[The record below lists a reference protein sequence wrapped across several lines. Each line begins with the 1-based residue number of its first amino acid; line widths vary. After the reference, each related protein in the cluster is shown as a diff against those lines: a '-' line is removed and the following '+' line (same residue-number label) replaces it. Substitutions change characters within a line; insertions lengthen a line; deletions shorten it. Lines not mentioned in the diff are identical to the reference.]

1 MKKNT
6 LVIAAIAAII
16 SASTIGIVQ
25 CHRPKPQNNYF
36 STPLLTELNTKIP
49 DSIIVARG
57 DSIFKEAVICYES
70 HKKRN
75 SSAFTYEN
83 MTFQD
88 KRLTPFLLGKKS
100 AGEPFI
106 KLPNGNIS
114 LDSVK
119 IKDKIPYE
127 TTQVFIRL
135 YPVDGWMLDDI
146 HKVHDD
152 MKTFMM
158 ARDTSFYYC
167 GQVNLSKKFDSFVFL
182 NYSSEKSE
190 STDEYPTKKDL
201 YIINLSDSV
210 ITSVSILYCYF
221 DFEGTFYT
229 HTYRISENKFR
240 CISYSKEICDFIV
253 EGEEPPGPRT
263 EEIFFSFDNQGRI
276 VIE

>member
-1 MKKNT
+1 MKKTT
-6 LVIAAIAAII
+6 LAIAAIAAII

-25 CHRPKPQNNYF
+25 CHRPKPKKNYF
-36 STPLLTELNTKIP
+36 STPLLAELNTKIP

-57 DSIFKEAVICYES
+57 DSIFKEAVIRYES
-70 HKKRN
+70 LKKQHVIPIK
-75 SSAFTYEN
+75 YEN

-106 KLPNGNIS
+106 KLPNGDIL

-135 YPVDGWMLDDI
+135 YPVDGWMQDDI
-146 HKVHDD
+146 FKVHDD

-158 ARDTSFYYC
+158 ASDTSFYYC
-167 GQVNLSKKFDSFVFL
+167 GQVNLSKKFDSFVFI
-182 NYSSEKSE
+182 NNSSGKKKY
-190 STDEYPTKKDL
+190 TDDEYIEKDL

-210 ITSVSILYCYF
+210 ITSVSKPYCYF

-229 HTYRISENKFR
+229 HTYRISANKFR
-240 CISYSKEICDFIV
+240 CFSYSEEICDFIV

-276 VIE
+276 VTK

>member
-6 LVIAAIAAII
+6 LAIAAIAAII
-16 SASTIGIVQ
+16 SASTIGFVQ
-25 CHRPKPQNNYF
+25 CHRPKPHKNYF

-57 DSIFKEAVICYES
+57 DSIFNEAVIRYES
-70 HKKRN
+70 HKKRY
-75 SSAFTYEN
+75 SSTFTYEN

-88 KRLTPFLLGKKS
+88 KCLTPFLLEKKS

-106 KLPNGNIS
+106 KLPNGDIS

-119 IKDKIPYE
+119 IKDKIPNE

-135 YPVDGWMLDDI
+135 YPISGWALDDI
-146 HKVHDD
+146 FKVHDD

-158 ARDTSFYYC
+158 ASDTSFYYC
-167 GQVNLSKKFDSFVFL
+167 GQVNLSKKFDSFVFI
-182 NYSSEKSE
+182 NNKY
-190 STDEYPTKKDL
+190 TDDEYIKKDL
-201 YIINLSDSV
+201 YIINLSDSI
-210 ITSVSILYCYF
+210 ITSVSQLYSF
-221 DFEGTFYT
+221 FNFEGTFYT

-240 CISYSKEICDFIV
+240 CISYREEICDFIV
-253 EGEEPPGPRT
+253 EGEEPPGPQT

-276 VIE
+276 VIK

>member
-1 MKKNT
+1 MKKTT
-6 LVIAAIAAII
+6 LAITATSAIIAA
-16 SASTIGIVQ
+16 SAIGIVQ
-25 CHRPKPQNNYF
+25 CHRPKPKKNYF
-36 STPLLTELNTKIP
+36 STPLLAELNTKIP

-57 DSIFKEAVICYES
+57 DSIFKDAVICYES
-70 HKKRN
+70 HKKRY

-88 KRLTPFLLGKKS
+88 KRLTPFLLEKKS
-100 AGEPFI
+100 ASEPFI

-146 HKVHDD
+146 LKVHDE

-158 ARDTSFYYC
+158 ASDTSFYYC
-167 GQVNLSKKFDSFVFL
+167 GQVNLSKKFDSFVFI
-182 NYSSEKSE
+182 NNKY
-190 STDEYPTKKDL
+190 TDDEYIEKDL
-201 YIINLSDSV
+201 YIINLSDSI
-210 ITSVSILYCYF
+210 ITSVSKQYCYF

-240 CISYSKEICDFIV
+240 CISYREEICDFIV
-253 EGEEPPGPRT
+253 EGEEPPGPQT

-276 VIE
+276 VTK